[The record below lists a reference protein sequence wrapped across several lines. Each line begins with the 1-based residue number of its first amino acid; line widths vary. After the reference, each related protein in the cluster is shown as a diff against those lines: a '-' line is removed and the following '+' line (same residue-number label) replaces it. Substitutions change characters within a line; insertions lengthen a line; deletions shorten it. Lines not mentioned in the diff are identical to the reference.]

1 MTSAPEPEVQDT
13 LERDLR
19 RLRDIAQPVQD
30 TVERDLRRLRDV
42 AQPDD
47 ELYRLREEVTALKST
62 LADREMA
69 LAKAALEAEESRS
82 RWQQESQAALLK
94 AEQAWMAHE
103 AARLAAAEAQWREQ
117 SALALAEVTARC
129 EAGEAVLAQL
139 KADAAQE
146 RANAG
151 ADRLFEAQVNREA
164 EFEQRERERERERA
178 AQSSA
183 IVITPHRIGDSSGPS
198 ARERRAAKRYP
209 LRDVL
214 VAASLAVL
222 AVTAYSTIGPSASQN
237 WQRADVNRFVRGFGS
252 IPIPSVPS
260 RPVASPPSVIQA
272 STPPSPAKVAP
283 AKVAPPPDMAVVVRD
298 VNLRA
303 NPSNTA
309 AVISALSRGVKLRI
323 VDKRDNWTL
332 VQADGNGS
340 DVKTRLGWVY
350 GSFLKKE
357 TER

>member
-1 MTSAPEPEVQDT
+1 MTPAAEAGVQDT

-19 RLRDIAQPVQD
+19 RLRDVAQPMRD
-30 TVERDLRRLRDV
+30 PPERDLRNFRD
-42 AQPDD
+42 ALQQDD
-47 ELYRLREEVTALKST
+47 EVLRLREEVTALKST

-139 KADAAQE
+139 KADAAQD

-151 ADRLFEAQVNREA
+151 ADRLFGAQVNREA
-164 EFEQRERERERERA
+164 EFEERERERERA
-178 AQSSA
+178 PQSSA

-198 ARERRAAKRYP
+198 ARERLAAKRYP

-222 AVTAYSTIGPSASQN
+222 AVTAYSSIGSSAQQN
-237 WQRADVNRFVRGFGS
+237 WQRPDIDRFIRGFGS
-252 IPIPSVPS
+252 IPVPPVPGRSAASRPSVT
-260 RPVASPPSVIQA
+260 PV
-272 STPPSPAKVAP
+272 STPPSPANI
-283 AKVAPPPDMAVVVRD
+283 APPPQDMAVVVRD

-303 NPSNTA
+303 NPSNEA
-309 AVISALSRGVKLRI
+309 AILSTLSRGVEVKI
-323 VDKRDNWTL
+323 VDKRSNWTL
-332 VQADGNGS
+332 IRVDGNGS
-340 DVKTRLGWVY
+340 DVKMRLGWVY
-350 GSFLKKE
+350 GSFLKEEASGK
-357 TER
+357 RG